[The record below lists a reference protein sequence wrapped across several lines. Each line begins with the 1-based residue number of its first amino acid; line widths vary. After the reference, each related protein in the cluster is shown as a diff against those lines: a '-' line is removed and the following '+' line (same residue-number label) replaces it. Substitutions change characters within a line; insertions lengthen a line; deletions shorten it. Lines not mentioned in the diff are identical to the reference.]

1 MTTIRRTAQRA
12 LAASIVLALGGCA
25 LQGPPAVV
33 AAGAPE
39 QWQAPLPHNG
49 KLADLAS
56 WWQGQGDSLLVEL
69 ITDAQQASPTIAA
82 AGTRI
87 VQARADKVA
96 SGAAL

>member
-1 MTTIRRTAQRA
+1 MTTIRCTVQRA

-25 LQGPPAVV
+25 LQGPPATV
-33 AAGAPE
+33 AASAPA

-49 KLADLAS
+49 KLTDLAS

-69 ITDAQQASPTIAA
+69 ITDAQQVSPTIAA

-87 VQARADKVA
+87 VQAL
-96 SGAAL
+96 SLIHI